1 MFKIKP
7 GSLKPVAFK
16 ENKMKNI
23 LYLFLLISQV
33 FFAQGRFEKGND
45 LYQKGQY
52 QEAVQVYE
60 NIIKEDKLQS
70 AELYFNLG
78 NSYYKLNKV
87 APSIYNYEKALV
99 LKPGDSATLNNLK
112 FAKKLTIDEIKEV
125 PKVGFAKLI
134 QNFTSI
140 FDYNMWAK
148 ISVGIAFAFLL
159 FFIGYYFSES
169 SIVKRIY
176 FVGMFILLVALA
188 LTASAGMSEKSH
200 FDNNRPAI
208 VFSELSEIRSEP
220 QKKGNAIILLHEG
233 AKVYVLETVGTWKK
247 VELTD
252 GTQGWLDASTIKEVK

>member
-1 MFKIKP
+1 
-7 GSLKPVAFK
+7 
-16 ENKMKNI
+16 MKNI
-23 LYLFLLISQV
+23 VYLFLFVSQI
-33 FFAQGRFEKGND
+33 FFAQSSFEKGND
-45 LYQKGQY
+45 LYQKEKY
-52 QEAVQVYE
+52 QEAIQVYE

-70 AELYFNLG
+70 SELYFNLG

-99 LKPGDSATLNNLK
+99 LKPNDPATLNNLK

-148 ISVGIAFAFLL
+148 ISVGISFLFLL
-159 FFIGYYFSES
+159 CFIGYYFSQTT
-169 SIVKRIY
+169 IIKRIY
-176 FVGMFILLVALA
+176 FIGMFIFLVALA
-188 LTASAGMSEKSH
+188 LSASSGASEKSH

-208 VFSELSEIRSEP
+208 VFSELSEVRSEP
-220 QKKGNAIILLHEG
+220 QKKGNAVILLHEG
-233 AKVYVLETVGTWKK
+233 AKVYVLESIEGWKK

-252 GTQGWLDASTIKEVK
+252 GTQGWIDASTIKEVK